1 MSPSKVGCI
10 VLVFLVA
17 LGLAGGGVGYGLHEV
32 NPARTAERQQAIE
45 EARQAAARSDAFWR
59 AVMPYQV
66 ASYAVGVIALPVI
79 GVVGLVG
86 LGLVA
91 WSVAHQRRH
100 LVYPRGGVLPV
111 TVDQVVDGST
121 LPLAAAGVAG
131 YHAAEHARAA
141 NPPMMPA
148 HVGGHF
154 HYAPRQ
160 LMGRSSAPPSPTVAA
175 PPETAPAFLP
185 APAFSAIMGQGFT
198 RSGAILVGLTAQHD
212 PVYTDPRGLLSTA
225 VVGTSGS
232 GKTRSAA
239 LLLGQAAALCGARLA
254 IADPHAG
261 NTESLTTLLDPLSR
275 AYWRDPVSTHQDA
288 RRLIADVLAEI
299 ERRKQGAPAFPL
311 LVAVD
316 EFTAL
321 MRSDGDNGPLTLG
334 LETVVNE
341 GRKYQVT
348 AVLSGQ
354 SWVAA
359 RSGGT
364 PLRDG
369 LASAV
374 LHRVKPA
381 TARAVWPDVGRAT
394 ATLGRGQALFAR
406 ASDTEPQALAVPLF
420 TTQDAHELARLLPAP
435 PVAYPTPVR
444 TQPPPSAAGVS
455 CTNQDRPAAPAPGVG
470 QKPTEPPAPVQVAPV
485 DATDQS
491 ATNVLQF
498 EPRTG
503 GTGGTA
509 TTDRAAYIRQLHAQG
524 LSRNAISALVF
535 GHKSST
541 TMQEIRAALESE
553 NAS

>member
-1 MSPSKVGCI
+1 MTTSPSKNGCI
-10 VLVFLVA
+10 ILGLFLFALAVVLVAVVLVA
-17 LGLAGGGVGYGLHEV
+17 HEV
-32 NPARTAERQQAIE
+32 SPARAAERLQQVE
-45 EARQAAARSDAFWR
+45 EARAAAARSDSFWR
-59 AVMPYQV
+59 SVQPAQV
-66 ASYAVGVIALPVI
+66 VAYDLVIVALPVAGVLALAALGVI
-79 GVVGLVG
+79 G
-86 LGLVA
+86 
-91 WSVAHQRRH
+91 WQVAHQRRH
-100 LVYPRGGVLPV
+100 LVYPKNGVLPV
-111 TVDQVVDGST
+111 SHGHVMDGST
-121 LPLAAAGVAG
+121 LAISAAGVAG
-131 YHAAEHARAA
+131 YHATEHARAS

-154 HYAPRQ
+154 HYSPRQ
-160 LMGRSSAPPSPTVAA
+160 LLGRSSTTPAPTPAA

-198 RSGAILVGLTAQHD
+198 RSGAILVGLTPQHD

-254 IADPHAG
+254 IADPHQG
-261 NTESLTTLLDPLSR
+261 SPESLTALLDPLSR

-321 MRSDGDNGPLTLG
+321 MRSDGDNGPLTVG

-406 ASDTEPQALAVPLF
+406 AGDTEPQALAVPLF
-420 TTQDAHELARLLPAP
+420 THEDARALARLLPP
-435 PVAYPTPVR
+435 PREAYPTGGR
-444 TQPPPSAAGVS
+444 SDSASWSQPPPSAAAAVS
-455 CTNQDRPAAPAPGVG
+455 TSQQPAAP
-470 QKPTEPPAPVQVAPV
+470 PPPVAPV
-485 DATDQS
+485 DVIEKQPSPVIEFT
-491 ATNVLQF
+491 
-498 EPRTG
+498 PRTG
-503 GTGGTA
+503 GTGGLPA
-509 TTDRAAYIRQLHAQG
+509 TDRAAYIRQLHAQG
-524 LSRNAISALVF
+524 LSKNAISALAF
-535 GHKSST
+535 GHKSSAT
-541 TMQEIRAALESE
+541 LAEIRAALESE